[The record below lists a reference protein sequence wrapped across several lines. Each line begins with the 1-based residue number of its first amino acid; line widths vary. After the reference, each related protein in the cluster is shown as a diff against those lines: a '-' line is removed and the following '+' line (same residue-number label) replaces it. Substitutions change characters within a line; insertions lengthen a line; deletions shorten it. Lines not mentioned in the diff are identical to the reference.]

1 MKSLIITLAIVL
13 ASQAYAGPKTAS
25 KIATLAESKAYVE
38 STASLKKYKEAAETG
53 RLNDAAKKEMS
64 KYFEAATE
72 SLSGISA
79 THLEVLTSIRPEG
92 LAKVVHLI
100 NLTKNG
106 KAEEKIKAEKDL
118 QLLSLAGK
126 YTAISK
132 LEAETIEKVTEMA
145 DYNQAAKDFKAELI
159 KTLDLNIVRNITEA
173 VSVASKGKITLDQ
186 IKSCM
191 I

>member
-1 MKSLIITLAIVL
+1 MKSFIITLAVVL
-13 ASQAYAGPKTAS
+13 ASQAYAGPKTAMRP
-25 KIATLAESKAYVE
+25 AA
-38 STASLKKYKEAAETG
+38 TASKVDVVEFLKKTKESAKSGKLSESS
-53 RLNDAAKKEMS
+53 KKETI
-64 KYFEAATE
+64 KYIVQITESVAGLNSTSLEVLITARPE
-72 SLSGISA
+72 SLSKIIDLA
-79 THLEVLTSIRPEG
+79 SI
-92 LAKVVHLI
+92 VV
-100 NLTKNG
+100 NG
-106 KAEEKIKAEKDL
+106 KADEKAKAEQDL

-159 KTLDLNIVRNITEA
+159 KTLDLNIARNITEA
-173 VSVASKGKITLDQ
+173 ISTASKGKITLDQ

>member
-1 MKSLIITLAIVL
+1 MKSFFITLVVVL
-13 ASQAYAGPKTAS
+13 ASQAYAGPKVAP
-25 KIATLAESKAYVE
+25 KVATLAESKAYIE
-38 STASLKKYKEAAETG
+38 STTSLKKYKQAAESG
-53 RLNDAAKKEMS
+53 RLSESAKKEMA
-64 KYFEAATE
+64 KYFESATE
-72 SLSGISA
+72 SLSGISP
-79 THLEVLTSIRPEG
+79 TRLEVLTSIRPEA
-92 LAKVVHLI
+92 LDKVVHLI

-126 YTAISK
+126 YTTISK

-159 KTLDLNIVRNITEA
+159 KTLDLNIVENITEA
-173 VSVASKGKITLDQ
+173 ISTASKGKITLDQ

>member
-13 ASQAYAGPKTAS
+13 VSQAYAGPKAVP
-25 KIATLAESKAYVE
+25 KVATLADSKAYIE
-38 STASLKKYKEAAETG
+38 ATTSLKKYKEAAQTG
-53 RLNDAAKKEMS
+53 RLSESAKKEMA

-79 THLEVLTSIRPEG
+79 THLEILTSIRPEG

-106 KAEEKIKAEKDL
+106 KAEEKTKAEKDL

-126 YTAISK
+126 YTTISK
-132 LEAETIEKVTEMA
+132 SEAEAIEKVTEMA
-145 DYNQAAKDFKAELI
+145 DYNEAAKTFKAELI
-159 KTLDLNIVRNITEA
+159 KTLDLNIARNITEA
-173 VSVASKGKITLDQ
+173 ISTASKGKITLEQ

>member
-1 MKSLIITLAIVL
+1 MKSLIITLAVVL
-13 ASQAYAGPKTAS
+13 ASQTYAGPKTAP
-25 KIATLAESKAYVE
+25 KVATLAESKTYIE
-38 STASLKKYKEAAETG
+38 STTSLKKYKEAAESG
-53 RLNDAAKKEMS
+53 RLGEIAKKEMA

-79 THLEVLTSIRPEG
+79 THLEVLTSIRPES

-106 KAEEKIKAEKDL
+106 KPEEKIKAEKDL
-118 QLLSLAGK
+118 QLLSLSGK
-126 YTAISK
+126 YTNMSK
-132 LEAETIEKVTEMA
+132 IEAETMEKITEMA
-145 DYNQAAKDFKAELI
+145 DYNEAAKAFKTEMVKALE
-159 KTLDLNIVRNITEA
+159 LNIARNITEA
-173 VSVASKGKITLDQ
+173 ISTASKGKITLDQ